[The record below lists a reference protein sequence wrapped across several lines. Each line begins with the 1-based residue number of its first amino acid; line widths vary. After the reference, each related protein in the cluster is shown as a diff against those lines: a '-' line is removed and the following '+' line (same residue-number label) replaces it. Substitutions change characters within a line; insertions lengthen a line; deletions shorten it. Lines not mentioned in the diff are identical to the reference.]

1 MNKLEETKKKRFEF
15 LNSLYE
21 ITGGSKNKRV
31 NMFELGTELGFDRE
45 DTSLIAQYLAG
56 ENLMK
61 HVTIGGGIA
70 ITHYGVKEVEEAL
83 SHPEKPTA
91 YFPPV
96 NIINIHHM
104 EGSQIQQGTISS
116 SQNAK
121 INSQSTEELLNFLKE
136 LRDKQL
142 DLKLPP
148 DDASELSSDIDTVES
163 QLKSSRPKVGIIT
176 EGLKSIKTI
185 LEGAAGSWLASDFL
199 SKLPQLLNIG

>member
-15 LNSLYE
+15 LNNLYE
-21 ITGGSKNKRV
+21 ITGGSKSKTV

-45 DTSLIAQYLAG
+45 ETNLIVQYLAG
-56 ENLMK
+56 ESLVK
-61 HVTIGGGIA
+61 HVTIGGGIG

-116 SQNAK
+116 SQTAK
-121 INSQSTEELLNFLKE
+121 FSSDSTEELLSILKE
-136 LRDKQL
+136 LRDKQSQL
-142 DLKLPP
+142 NLPP
-148 DDASELSSDIDTVES
+148 DDASELSADIDTVES
-163 QLKSSRPKVGIIT
+163 QLKSSRPKAGIIN

-199 SKLPQLLNIG
+199 SKLPQFLNLG

>member
-21 ITGGSKNKRV
+21 ITGGSKNKIV

-45 DTSLIAQYLAG
+45 ETSLIVQYLAG
-56 ENLMK
+56 ESLVE
-61 HVTIGGGIA
+61 HVTIGGGIG

-116 SQNAK
+116 SQTAK
-121 INSQSTEELLNFLKE
+121 FSADSAQELLSIIQE
-136 LRDKQL
+136 LRDKQSQL
-142 DLKLPP
+142 NLTP

-163 QLKSSRPKVGIIT
+163 QLKSSRPKTGIIN

-199 SKLPQLLNIG
+199 SKLPQFLNLA

>member
-21 ITGGSKNKRV
+21 ITGGSSHKIV
-31 NMFELGTELGFDRE
+31 NMFELGTELAFDRE
-45 DTSLIAQYLAG
+45 EVNLITQYLAG
-56 ENLMK
+56 EHLME
-61 HVTIGGGIA
+61 HRTIGGGIG

-83 SHPEKPTA
+83 SHPEKPTT

-96 NIINIHHM
+96 NIIHIHHM

-116 SQNAK
+116 SQTATFNQ
-121 INSQSTEELLNFLKE
+121 QSTKELLDFIKD
-136 LRDKQL
+136 LRDKQS
-142 DLKLPP
+142 DLKLSP

-163 QLKSSRPKVGIIT
+163 QLKSSRPKTGIIT

-199 SKLPQLLNIG
+199 SKLPQFLTFP